1 MSVLT
6 DKDRIDAK
14 PAVLKSHV
22 DAALHLKD
30 AYPENIYYSYVLNP
44 RVFNEV
50 MTDYRGAIAAAFP
63 EEAKAAFR
71 EDPKAI
77 WSWIE
82 ENIKVCPEAEQESVY
97 FVPTAS
103 LKIRKSSE
111 LSRHILFVA
120 NCQNARR
127 SRKTQSDG
135 RSYGI
140 SDAGFRKTGSRGL
153 REQQIPGRYR
163 RKSKRGPSG
172 IHRRRSDLD
181 L

>member
-50 MTDYRGAIAAAFP
+50 MTDYRGAIAAAFT
-63 EEAKAAFR
+63 EEEKAAFR
-71 EDPKAI
+71 EDPKAT

-82 ENIKVCPEAEQESVY
+82 ENIK
-97 FVPTAS
+97 F
-103 LKIRKSSE
+103 
-111 LSRHILFVA
+111 
-120 NCQNARR
+120 ARR
-127 SRKTQSDG
+127 PSRRAFTL
-135 RSYGI
+135 
-140 SDAGFRKTGSRGL
+140 F
-153 REQQIPGRYR
+153 P
-163 RKSKRGPSG
+163 
-172 IHRRRSDLD
+172 
-181 L
+181 

>member
-1 MSVLT
+1 MDFVYKAGENKEVCEKLISVLT

-50 MTDYRGAIAAAFP
+50 MTDYRGAIEAAFT
-63 EEAKAAFR
+63 EEEKAAFR

-120 NCQNARR
+120 IARTLGVPER
-127 SRKTQSDG
+127 LYPMDG
-135 RSYGI
+135 AMEYLMP
-140 SDAGFRKTGSRGL
+140 DPA
-153 REQQIPGRYR
+153 
-163 RKSKRGPSG
+163 
-172 IHRRRSDLD
+172 
-181 L
+181 